1 MAIAVQKSMMAS
13 QPSPDLQLSLG
24 LWRCFVV
31 YVKGL
36 DELQL
41 LLAEPRSQPP
51 VPTVGLPSL
60 SGWPCVPPS
69 SLVMPLIVK
78 LCRKQD
84 VVQGSLFWMTQ
95 VLVAKGFEAARFFVL
110 KHDIWMEWLFVLKGA
125 RSGSLP
131 EFVVDLSTEGFVRVG
146 YVATLSVLLFVSCSG
161 VAFAL
166 SWPCP
171 SGWCRRA
178 SAFALRCA
186 PSLQSSSFSCAAMLA
201 AILSF
206 DFSEASRNSK
216 VVLEGLD
223 ENMVVFED
231 ITKGPKGVG
240 EISIVLKDTEN
251 GNKGVCENWVVL
263 H

>member
-1 MAIAVQKSMMAS
+1 MA
-13 QPSPDLQLSLG
+13 L
-24 LWRCFVV
+24 R
-31 YVKGL
+31 
-36 DELQL
+36 
-41 LLAEPRSQPP
+41 AER
-51 VPTVGLPSL
+51 
-60 SGWPCVPPS
+60 
-69 SLVMPLIVK
+69 
-78 LCRKQD
+78 RA
-84 VVQGSLFWMTQ
+84 F
-95 VLVAKGFEAARFFVL
+95 
-110 KHDIWMEWLFVLKGA
+110 WLFA
-125 RSGSLP
+125 